1 MAGNILHLRTRVAAA
16 KAQLT
21 DATVCLW
28 ISGNQNI
35 ARPSFFCITPVFN
48 IYLCSFFFE
57 GMLYL
62 VYRTYMSITKPNV
75 SMPLQWQHRGG
86 RKGVEK
92 KERELPTMDMP
103 FLPRQEALTPKNM
116 VGGSGGVGLSRWV
129 FEVSP
134 CAKTRFLGESFG
146 RRIQDYK
153 YEENILEHW
162 HPGNWTNGYLKFE
175 KVSPFEHDFA

>member
-28 ISGNQNI
+28 IHGNQNI
-35 ARPSFFCITPVFN
+35 SKHHQTFIFFASPLFSTSIALF
-48 IYLCSFFFE
+48 LFFLE

-75 SMPLQWQHRGG
+75 SMLLQWQHRGG

-116 VGGSGGVGLSRWV
+116 VGGSGAVGLGWVRWV
-129 FEVSP
+129 FKVSR
-134 CAKTRFLGESFG
+134 CAKTRFSGESFG
-146 RRIQDYK
+146 RSDTLEIGQTDTWNSKK
-153 YEENILEHW
+153 YLLLNM
-162 HPGNWTNGYLKFE
+162 F
-175 KVSPFEHDFA
+175 S